1 MFKVA
6 LTDSKE
12 SISHRESKALLRSL
26 MNPNTNCPEG
36 MMGRNSNEAQLRK
49 AFQMPN
55 SDALSERQKI
65 GQFFRDHRLAA
76 GLSEEQLASELGLQ
90 SPEVLTDFETGAQ
103 PIPLDTIFA
112 MTNVLNIPPEDV
124 IELIMDLYILK
135 GQG

>member
-1 MFKVA
+1 MLNLA
-6 LTDSKE
+6 LTQSKE
-12 SISHRESKALLRSL
+12 PINHRESKTLLHSL
-26 MNPNTNCPEG
+26 MNPNANCPEG

-49 AFQMPN
+49 AFQMPK
-55 SDALSERQKI
+55 SDALSERQKV
-65 GQFFRDHRLAA
+65 GQFFRDRRLAA
-76 GLSEEQLASELGLQ
+76 GLSVEHLASELGLP

-135 GQG
+135 GQV